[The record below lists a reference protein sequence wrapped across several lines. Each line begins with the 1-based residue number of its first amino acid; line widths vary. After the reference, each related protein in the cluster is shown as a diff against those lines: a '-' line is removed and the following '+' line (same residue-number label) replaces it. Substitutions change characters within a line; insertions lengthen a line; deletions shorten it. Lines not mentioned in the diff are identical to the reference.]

1 MLVLT
6 RKINES
12 ILIGS
17 TVEVRI
23 LKTHGNK
30 VMIGLSAPRDVSIC
44 RGELQPEIDSL
55 KEDLAHATCQ

>member
-30 VMIGLSAPRDVSIC
+30 VMIGLSAPREVSIC
-44 RGELQPEIDSL
+44 RGELLPQVEIVREEFSHA
-55 KEDLAHATCQ
+55 AHH